1 MPTAHLTADLLV
13 VGGGLGGVAAALTAC
28 RLGQRV
34 ILSESN
40 RWLGGQLTAQ
50 AVPPDEHPWIETDL
64 VSPSYA
70 DLRAKIRNHYREH
83 FPLTDAAAH
92 DSQLNPGRGYVS
104 RLSHEP
110 RISALVLEQLLSA
123 KLSSGQLILLRE
135 HQPVTATRAGRQVTS
150 VTFQSLATG
159 TRTVV
164 SAGLIAD
171 ATELGDLLD
180 LAEMEYVYGA
190 ESRHETGELHAPW
203 AANPLDQQA
212 VTWCCALEWAPSQDN
227 VIERPDRY
235 DFFATEVADFWPG
248 PQLSFDDI
256 EPISLEKRTRP
267 IFTSDP
273 ALASDNDE
281 RDLWHYRRARTH
293 RNLQPGQPGGEITLV
308 NWPQIDYWE
317 KPLLGVT
324 SEEKAAAEKGARE
337 LTRSFVYW
345 LQTEA
350 PRWDGGFGYPELR
363 LRGDVT
369 GTEDGL
375 AMDVYV
381 RESRRIRA
389 LFTVTEGHI
398 GREMRGENSG
408 SALFEDT
415 VGIGYYRIDLHPST
429 AGRTY
434 IDIDC
439 FPFQIPLGALIPRDV
454 DNVLAANK
462 NIGTTHITNGAY
474 RLHPVEW
481 SIGEAV
487 GALSAFCAE
496 HEVTPSRVHEEP
508 EVRLRYQR
516 LLTGKLGITLRWPEN
531 IRCSDATHDAPVKE
545 AGPHAGPGVAPAQ
558 A

>member
-1 MPTAHLTADLLV
+1 MASAHLSVDLLV

-50 AVPPDEHPWIETDL
+50 AVPPDEHQWVETDL

-70 DLRAKIRNHYREH
+70 RLRTKIRDHYRDY
-83 FPLTDAAAH
+83 FPLTTAAMRDPH
-92 DSQLNPGRGYVS
+92 LNPGRGYVS

-110 RISALVLEQLLSA
+110 RVGALVLEQLLSA
-123 KLSSGQLILLRE
+123 ELSSGQLTLLRE
-135 HQPVTATRAGRQVTS
+135 HRPFAATRSGRQVTS
-150 VTFQSLATG
+150 VTLQSVATG
-159 TRTVV
+159 ATTAVR
-164 SAGLIAD
+164 ADLIAD
-171 ATELGDLLD
+171 ATELGDLLE
-180 LAEMEYVYGA
+180 LADMEHVYGA
-190 ESRHETGELHAPW
+190 ESSQETGELHAPS
-203 AANPLDQQA
+203 AANPQDQQA
-212 VTWCCALEWAPSQDN
+212 VTWCCALEWAPGQDN
-227 VIERPDRY
+227 VIDRPARY
-235 DFFATEVADFWPG
+235 DFFASEVADFWPG

-256 EPISLEKRTRP
+256 DPITLEKRTRP
-267 IFTSDP
+267 LFASDP
-273 ALASDNDE
+273 ALAAANDE
-281 RDLWHYRRARTH
+281 RDLWHYRRARTL

-324 SEEKAAAEKGARE
+324 PAKKAAAEEGARA
-337 LTRSFVYW
+337 LTRSFIYW

-350 PRWDGGFGYPELR
+350 PRWDTGFGYPELR
-363 LRGDVT
+363 LRGDAT

-375 AMDVYV
+375 AMDIYV

-389 LFTVTEGHI
+389 LFTITEGHI
-398 GREMRGENSG
+398 GREMRGEGTG
-408 SALFEDT
+408 SAVFEDA

-429 AGRTY
+429 AGRSY
-434 IDIDC
+434 LDIDC
-439 FPFQIPLGALIPRDV
+439 YPFQIPLGALIPRDV

-496 HEVTPSRVHEEP
+496 QATTPRHVHGD
-508 EVRLRYQR
+508 RDTRRRYQQV
-516 LLTGKLGITLRWPEN
+516 LIQELGITLQWPDD
-531 IRCSDATHDAPVKE
+531 IRCSEATYDAPVKE
-545 AGPHAGPGVAPAQ
+545 AGPHATPRN
-558 A
+558 